1 MRAGDRLVIGAV
13 RRSGPWTA
21 VLAVTA
27 VAGAAAELAVP
38 YLIGRTVDALVTR
51 QPAGTHWLALCAGA
65 VAAVML
71 CESLGVWA
79 RGASG
84 ARAAAT
90 LRSGVLRHV
99 LGAGSAATRRFPE
112 GELVTRAGL
121 NAEEV
126 GRAPE
131 TVTSA
136 LALLVPTA
144 GALVA
149 LTLIA
154 PVLTL
159 TLGAGIVV
167 ILLVLRAFLRT
178 TTTIAGGYQQVQGEI
193 AARLVEALG
202 GARTIA
208 AAGTADRESRRVLGP
223 LPGLRAHG
231 MALWRANASAAVRSG
246 LVVPLL
252 EVAVLA
258 VGGFMLAAGD
268 LTVGELYAAARYAV
282 LGASLSTA
290 LGHISGLARAR
301 SAAGRVAEVLDL
313 PPVRYGERTLPPGP
327 GTVEFRD
334 VAANGLT
341 VGDLTLPG
349 GSVTAVVGRSGAGKS
364 LLAAL
369 AGRLA
374 EPERG
379 AVLLDGVPLAEL
391 SEEELRRAIGYA
403 FERPVLTGETIGE
416 AISPEPAPVREGRP
430 STAGSRGRIGWRR
443 PPRPRART
451 CSSGGCRSGTP
462 PRSATPPCPAASGS
476 ASAWPGRSRRGAA
489 AGARRRHLKPR
500 HRDRAPGRP
509 GPHHRPAR
517 PHPPHRRPPARHR
530 RPRRPGRL
538 ARRRHG
544 PRRRAA
550 PRAVAGPGLPGGLPG
565 SRGSPGD
572 PGRRAVNPIARAL
585 RREPRQLVRLGLWS
599 VVEAAPAFLIGHA
612 VARAIEDGFAPAEP
626 LIGLGWLAALGITW
640 LAGAVAAR
648 QVVLAV
654 AAVAEPFRDDLLTR
668 VVEGALRTGSGATA
682 PPWPGPGS
690 RSSWPGTPSRPWS
703 PPCAGSCSRWSASCW
718 GC

>member
-1 MRAGDRLVIGAV
+1 MRAGDRLVAGTV
-13 RRSGPWTA
+13 RRGGPWPA
-21 VLAVTA
+21 VLAGTA
-27 VAGAAAELAVP
+27 VVGAAGELAVP
-38 YLIGRTVDALVTR
+38 YLIGRTVDALVAR
-51 QPAGTHWLALCAGA
+51 QPSGTHWLALCAGA

-84 ARAAAT
+84 AHAAAT

-99 LGAGSAATRRFPE
+99 LGTGSAATRRFPE

-178 TTTIAGGYQQVQGEI
+178 TTTLAGGYQQVQGEI

-208 AAGTADRESRRVLGP
+208 AAGTADRESRRVLAP
-223 LPGLRAHG
+223 LPGLRTHG
-231 MALWRANASAAVRSG
+231 MALWRANASAAVRAG

-268 LTVGELYAAARYAV
+268 LTIGELYAAARYAV

-301 SAAGRVAEVLDL
+301 AAAGRVAEVLDL
-313 PPVRYGERTLPPGP
+313 PPVRYGTRTLPPGP

-341 VGDLTLPG
+341 VGDLALPG

-374 EPERG
+374 EPGRG
-379 AVLLDGVPLAEL
+379 TVLLDGVPLAEL
-391 SEEELRRAIGYA
+391 AEEELRRAIGYA
-403 FERPVLTGETIGE
+403 FERPTLVGETIGD
-416 AISPEPAPVREGRP
+416 AISPEPAPRAAEAVLDGRAPVAGRVAEAAEAACADGFVRRLPLGYATPLGDAPMSGGERQ
-430 STAGSRGRIGWRR
+430 RIGLA
-443 PPRPRART
+443 RAFAQGERLLVLDDATSSLDTVTERQVGQALTTDRHGRT
-451 CSSGGCRSGTP
+451 RLIAAHRLATAARADQVVWLDGGMV
-462 PRSATPPCPAASGS
+462 
-476 ASAWPGRSRRGAA
+476 
-489 AGARRRHLKPR
+489 
-500 HRDRAPGRP
+500 RAC
-509 GPHHRPAR
+509 GPHHELWQDPAYR
-517 PHPPHRRPPARHR
+517 AVFQESDGADRADRADGDREARS
-530 RPRRPGRL
+530 
-538 ARRRHG
+538 AEEV
-544 PRRRAA
+544 RAA
-550 PRAVAGPGLPGGLPG
+550 EG
-565 SRGSPGD
+565 
-572 PGRRAVNPIARAL
+572 
-585 RREPRQLVRLGLWS
+585 
-599 VVEAAPAFLIGHA
+599 AAP
-612 VARAIEDGFAPAEP
+612 
-626 LIGLGWLAALGITW
+626 
-640 LAGAVAAR
+640 
-648 QVVLAV
+648 
-654 AAVAEPFRDDLLTR
+654 
-668 VVEGALRTGSGATA
+668 
-682 PPWPGPGS
+682 
-690 RSSWPGTPSRPWS
+690 
-703 PPCAGSCSRWSASCW
+703 
-718 GC
+718 

>member
-1 MRAGDRLVIGAV
+1 MRAGDRLVAGTV
-13 RRSGPWTA
+13 RRGGPWPA
-21 VLAVTA
+21 VLAGTA
-27 VAGAAAELAVP
+27 VVGAAGELAVP
-38 YLIGRTVDALVTR
+38 YLIGRTVDALVAR
-51 QPAGTHWLALCAGA
+51 QPSGTHWLALCAGA

-84 ARAAAT
+84 AHAAAT

-99 LGAGSAATRRFPE
+99 LGTGSAATRRFPE

-159 TLGAGIVV
+159 TLGAAIVV

-178 TTTIAGGYQQVQGEI
+178 TTTLAGGYQQVQGEI

-208 AAGTADRESRRVLGP
+208 AAGTADRESRRVLAP
-223 LPGLRAHG
+223 LPGLRTHG
-231 MALWRANASAAVRSG
+231 MALWRANASAAVRAG

-268 LTVGELYAAARYAV
+268 LTIGELYAAARYAV

-301 SAAGRVAEVLDL
+301 AAAGRVAEVLDL
-313 PPVRYGERTLPPGP
+313 PPVRYGTRTLPPGP

-374 EPERG
+374 EPG
-379 AVLLDGVPLAEL
+379 HGTVLLDGVPLAEL
-391 SEEELRRAIGYA
+391 AEEELRRAIGYA
-403 FERPVLTGETIGE
+403 FERPVLVGETIGD
-416 AISPEPAPVREGRP
+416 AISPVAPRRAEAAEAACADGFVRRLPLGYATPLGDAPMSGGERQ
-430 STAGSRGRIGWRR
+430 RIGLA
-443 PPRPRART
+443 RAFAQGERLLVLDDATSSLDTVTERQVGQALTTDRLGRT
-451 CSSGGCRSGTP
+451 RLIAAHRLATAARADQVVWLDGGTV
-462 PRSATPPCPAASGS
+462 
-476 ASAWPGRSRRGAA
+476 
-489 AGARRRHLKPR
+489 
-500 HRDRAPGRP
+500 RAC
-509 GPHHRPAR
+509 GPHHELWQDPGYRAVFQESDGVQDG
-517 PHPPHRRPPARHR
+517 ADGVQEE
-530 RPRRPGRL
+530 PREAQSAEEVQAAEG
-538 ARRRHG
+538 
-544 PRRRAA
+544 AA
-550 PRAVAGPGLPGGLPG
+550 P
-565 SRGSPGD
+565 
-572 PGRRAVNPIARAL
+572 
-585 RREPRQLVRLGLWS
+585 
-599 VVEAAPAFLIGHA
+599 
-612 VARAIEDGFAPAEP
+612 
-626 LIGLGWLAALGITW
+626 
-640 LAGAVAAR
+640 
-648 QVVLAV
+648 
-654 AAVAEPFRDDLLTR
+654 
-668 VVEGALRTGSGATA
+668 
-682 PPWPGPGS
+682 
-690 RSSWPGTPSRPWS
+690 
-703 PPCAGSCSRWSASCW
+703 
-718 GC
+718 